1 MTPVCLFPTRKQ
13 CDKVNG
19 DMLSLLET
27 KMHVILCI
35 DEIDETKS
43 TAKWQEKAAQQ
54 LDKLNRDCNNTAGP
68 QSCLV
73 WAPGSTYTLKSK
85 GNFTS

>member
-27 KMHVILCI
+27 TMHVIPCI

-43 TAKWQEKAAQQ
+43 TAKWQEKAA
-54 LDKLNRDCNNTAGP
+54 
-68 QSCLV
+68 
-73 WAPGSTYTLKSK
+73 
-85 GNFTS
+85 